1 MASATPIAGAALSRR
16 RDAEV
21 VDWSLAWQAA
31 ATARPWRRPN
41 WRRRSPTCGRTR
53 RPGPSHRLPVL
64 LSKVSEP
71 GQRETLNPA
80 STRRRNAPRSR
91 TLQQAVRA
99 VEVVRARA
107 RHDIELTLRFGRRL
121 ATDARFAAEVAGGV
135 ADIAWQRLRW
145 ATQSWQRLLG
155 ATADTTDSDT
165 PDDASGR
172 RSMTRNHRSPS
183 SPILHTP
190 WGSARTE
197 DVVWQLRKV
206 WNTIVTVFAWHHH
219 HHHHHHT
226 ELHNRRSHSNTL
238 PLATPPSPSSTSW
251 QMLASFTH
259 ARPRPSVTAWRAAWT
274 RPPAVRP
281 SAHAM
286 QQWVPQWID
295 HLRQRHQRNALVK
308 WPAEAWL
315 QQAAA
320 ARNSVLSAASVTLVA
335 QLGAGASAIDA
346 GVAGVSTLLTYALL
360 SRVLA
365 SRSLPR
371 DWFRPTTPAP
381 RRPQS
386 KSLALV
392 ARLMQYNRGVVRK
405 EAMTDAHPLPMSAL
419 DAHAP
424 PVARSTRRRW
434 PLWPPFRQALQAP
447 PAPMSSS
454 DASAVDDV
462 ALATTAVD
470 GALAPEA
477 AALAQRATD
486 ANTLDETDA
495 CRPST
500 VVDTFS
506 RDLPLEPSFLQKLIM
521 FLDHLLFQFEH
532 RTFNVLLRASEMGL
546 FGAVPA
552 LVRRLSGR
560 SATERELLRTF
571 QRAVDDSPLRRL

>member
-1 MASATPIAGAALSRR
+1 M
-16 RDAEV
+16 
-21 VDWSLAWQAA
+21 
-31 ATARPWRRPN
+31 
-41 WRRRSPTCGRTR
+41 
-53 RPGPSHRLPVL
+53 
-64 LSKVSEP
+64 
-71 GQRETLNPA
+71 
-80 STRRRNAPRSR
+80 
-91 TLQQAVRA
+91 
-99 VEVVRARA
+99 VEAVRARA
-107 RHDIELTLRFGRRL
+107 RRDTELTLRFGRRL

-145 ATQSWQRLLG
+145 ATQPWQRRLG
-155 ATADTTDSDT
+155 AAADTTDSDT

-172 RSMTRNHRSPS
+172 RSMTRRHPSSS
-183 SPILHTP
+183 SPISRTP
-190 WGSARTE
+190 WGSTRTE

-206 WNTIVTVFAWHHH
+206 WNTIVTVFAW

-259 ARPRPSVTAWRAAWT
+259 ARSRPSVTAWRAAWT

-295 HLRQRHQRNALVK
+295 HLRRRRQRNALVR

-320 ARNSVLSAASVTLVA
+320 ARNSVFSAASVTLVA
-335 QLGAGASAIDA
+335 QLGAGASAVDA

-392 ARLMQYNRGVVRK
+392 ARVLQRNRGVVHK
-405 EAMTDAHPLPMSAL
+405 EAMAGAHPLPTSAR

-424 PVARSTRRRW
+424 PVARSIRWRW
-434 PLWPPFRQALQAP
+434 PLPPPFRQAPRAT

-462 ALATTAVD
+462 ALATTAID
-470 GALAPEA
+470 EALAPEA
-477 AALAQRATD
+477 AALAQRAID
-486 ANTLDETDA
+486 ANTLDEADA

-500 VVDTFS
+500 TVDTFS

-521 FLDHLLFQFEH
+521 FLDQLLFQFEH
-532 RTFNVLLRASEMGL
+532 RTLHVLLRASEMGL

-560 SATERELLRTF
+560 SAAERELLRTF
-571 QRAVDDSPLRRL
+571 QRAVDDAPLRRL